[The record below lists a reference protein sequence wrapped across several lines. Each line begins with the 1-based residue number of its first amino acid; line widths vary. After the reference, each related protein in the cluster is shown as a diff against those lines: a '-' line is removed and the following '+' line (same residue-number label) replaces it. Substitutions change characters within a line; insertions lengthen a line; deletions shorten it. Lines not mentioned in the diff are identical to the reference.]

1 MQQNKWFIIEGN
13 IGSGKT
19 TLLEKLNENINYE
32 VIKEPVDLWQNIKG
46 DNNKNILQSFYE
58 DPKRYAYLFQTIV
71 FKTRL
76 QSLDHP
82 QIKPVRFSER
92 SIWTDRNV
100 FGKLCINMGNMNE
113 LEKNAYYSW
122 FNWLEDKFF
131 RKPDGIIYVYATPT
145 TCNKRMKER
154 NRVEESEVPLEYLK
168 ETHKYH
174 EEWLQNKH
182 NVFIINND
190 DNDNW
195 DEKIKQI
202 EVYIKSI

>member
-19 TLLEKLNENINYE
+19 TLLEKLNENKNYE

-145 TCNKRMKER
+145 ICNKRMKER
-154 NRVEESEVPLEYLK
+154 NRVEESEVPLAYL
-168 ETHKYH
+168 EECHKYH
-174 EEWLQNKH
+174 EEWLQNKP

-202 EVYIKSI
+202 EIYIKSI